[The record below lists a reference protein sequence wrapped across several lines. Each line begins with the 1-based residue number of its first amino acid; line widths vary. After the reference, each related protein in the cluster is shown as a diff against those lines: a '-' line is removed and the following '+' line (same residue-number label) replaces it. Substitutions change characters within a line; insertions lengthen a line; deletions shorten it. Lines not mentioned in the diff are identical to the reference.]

1 MLRYHYKTMKYTTI
15 LQVLLLIGVLASCQ
29 PQDEFST
36 GDDRTLTFNV
46 VLEGEENIQTRAYGG
61 DLKLNEV
68 GFGIAGYLTVG
79 DFTADPATA
88 VPNMLSS
95 SKTMDGTPLSDV
107 PWIKRPNAS
116 TKFTIKLPTKG
127 GISGTED
134 GEKVSYFAWSGI
146 KEANGYGLVAATT
159 PGTAGYPFV
168 DVKLRRPDGTQ
179 GDIVA
184 AHALNFPNDYVVTA
198 VDLDFHHL
206 FSKFTF
212 SVKNNTDAKV
222 TITGTKLKFAKER
235 IYAAARY
242 TFNCSDSIGSF
253 ARYADYYTDDAFA
266 PKDWATPEVTNSI
279 VKLGDMLLLPQKT
292 VDGFLTLELTYTLA
306 SGTTSNS
313 ITRTIPLKALNMR
326 PGKNYLYTLNIHAEQ
341 VEVINVTV
349 GKWNEAPT
357 GSLPLVPGPCG
368 DDILILEG
376 TDAPYPY
383 DGKWYW
389 LDRSGYNNHC
399 EIYTPASGQN
409 TITHDPAKKA
419 YVFNRTNATVNNY
432 IKIPNL
438 DTFTNTLTIEMIAR
452 TTWAPTSTAPTLLS
466 FLGTGSLTRSAL
478 IHMYYNNQLY
488 FDYGGTNPN
497 NTQLYERI
505 IMPFSFS
512 KSEQEKKAFYA
523 FTRDVTSGEFIRNN
537 GLYYYN
543 KVASNTTYN
552 NKAVPFTSGTLGF
565 QWGGEIHYL
574 KISKKKK
581 NFATIKS
588 DYEALSQPS
597 NYDITEDEKNL
608 YEPPVTDGL
617 ILCLDAR
624 TGLTTDNCWRDLSLL
639 KNKAGIQGFAS
650 GESLFR
656 HEIDAR
662 GVSTIRLKNYLLM
675 LQNKDGLGQHSNF
688 TLQIVGWATSG
699 TINTLISFQ
708 NAYNGAEAAVRQ
720 IHLHYPWDTGIY
732 FSVPFNNQNKIN
744 YNQQP
749 TTKSNYT
756 FIKNRNSNSME
767 IRKNMSQVAYLS
779 NATSTAG
786 ALNYCYIGGQNVTGG
801 DMQPFDGYI
810 CTIRLY
816 SRVLNSTELQQLYNY
831 DVAAFGPF

>member
-36 GDDRTLTFNV
+36 GDDRTLTFSIA
-46 VLEGEENIQTRAYGG
+46 LEGEENIQTRAYGG

-107 PWIKRPNAS
+107 PWIKLPNAS

-266 PKDWATPEVTNSI
+266 PKDWTTPEVTNSI

-399 EIYTPASGQN
+399 EIYTPVSGQN

-419 YVFNRTNATVNNY
+419 YVFNRTNSTVNNY

-438 DTFTNTLTIEMIAR
+438 DAFTNTLTIEMIAR
-452 TTWAPTSTAPTLLS
+452 TTWAPTSTAPTVLS

-478 IHMYYNNQLY
+478 IHMFHNKQLY

-497 NTQLYERI
+497 NTHLYERTLI
-505 IMPFSFS
+505 PFAFDATQR
-512 KSEQEKKAFYA
+512 ENKAFYV
-523 FTRDVTSGEFIRNN
+523 FRRDASIKSFVRNN
-537 GLYYYN
+537 GLHYYQ
-543 KVASNTTYN
+543 KPIESGFN
-552 NKAVPFTSGTLGF
+552 NQAIPFTYGSLGF

-581 NFATIKS
+581 TANDIQS
-588 DYEALSQPS
+588 DYQDLKQPS
-597 NYDITEDEKNL
+597 NYDIADDTDNYYL
-608 YEPPVTDGL
+608 PPVTSGL

-624 TGLTTDNCWRDLSLL
+624 TGITENSKWRDISTS
-639 KNKAGIQGFAS
+639 KNEAGIQINGS
-650 GESLFR
+650 GENIFR
-656 HEIDAR
+656 HEAAAG
-662 GVSTIRLKNYLLM
+662 GVQYIRLKNHLLR
-675 LQNKDGLGQHSNF
+675 LKNGLGQHSNY
-688 TLQIVGWATSG
+688 TLQIVGWATQG
-699 TINTLISFQ
+699 TANTLISFQ
-708 NAYNGAEAAVRQ
+708 DSPSGPQNQVRR
-720 IHLHYPWDTGIY
+720 IHVHYPRNASVY
-732 FSVPFNNQNKIN
+732 FNSP
-744 YNQQP
+744 YNSTNTLTVAGAP
-749 TTKSNYT
+749 YSKSNYT
-756 FIKNRNSNSME
+756 FIKSTGNYME
-767 IRKNMSQVAYLS
+767 IRKNVTQIGYTT
-779 NATSTAG
+779 NANVTIG
-786 ALNYCYIGGQNVTGG
+786 QLNYCYIGGHNATDSDIQA
-801 DMQPFDGYI
+801 FDGYI
-810 CTIRLY
+810 CTIRFYNRIL
-816 SRVLNSTELQQLYNY
+816 SSTELQQLYNH
-831 DVAAFGPF
+831 DVTAFGPF